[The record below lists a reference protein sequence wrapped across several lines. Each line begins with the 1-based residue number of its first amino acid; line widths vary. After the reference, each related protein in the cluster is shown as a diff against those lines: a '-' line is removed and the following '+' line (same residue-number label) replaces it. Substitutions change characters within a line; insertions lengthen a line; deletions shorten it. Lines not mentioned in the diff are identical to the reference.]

1 MDNLSE
7 YYSKRAKEY
16 EKIYHRD
23 DPVRQNEQKRIE
35 EAIKEVFRHREVL
48 EIACGTGH
56 WTVFLS
62 QVAKS
67 ITAID
72 NSDEVLAIARS
83 KYYKNPVNFHK
94 SDAYRLPHG
103 DNSFGGGLA
112 NFWFSHVPKEKIQVF
127 LDEFHRVLKNYAL
140 VFMADNVY
148 NEGLG
153 GKLVQKEGGL
163 NTYKIRT
170 LEDGNEYE
178 ILKNYYTESQLREI
192 FGKYDIQNLFY
203 GKCFWFVRYKLIKK

>member
-35 EAIKEVFRHREVL
+35 EVINEVFRHREVL
-48 EIACGTGH
+48 EIACGTGY

-72 NSDEVLAIARS
+72 NNDEALTIARS
-83 KYYKNPVNFHK
+83 KQYKNPINFQK
-94 SDAYRLPHG
+94 ADAYQLPFG
-103 DNSFGGGLA
+103 NVSFDGGMA
-112 NFWFSHVPKEKIQVF
+112 NFWFSHIPKEKIREF
-127 LDEFHRVLKNYAL
+127 LDEFHRVLKNDAI
-140 VFMADNVY
+140 VFMADNIY
-148 NEGLG
+148 NEGIG
-153 GKLVQKEGGL
+153 GKLVQKEGND

-170 LEDGNEYE
+170 LDNGNEYE
-178 ILKNYYTESQLREI
+178 VLKNYYTESQIRNI
-192 FGKYDIQNLFY
+192 FGKYDIQDIFY
-203 GKCFWFVRYKLIKK
+203 GKCFWFVRYKLTK